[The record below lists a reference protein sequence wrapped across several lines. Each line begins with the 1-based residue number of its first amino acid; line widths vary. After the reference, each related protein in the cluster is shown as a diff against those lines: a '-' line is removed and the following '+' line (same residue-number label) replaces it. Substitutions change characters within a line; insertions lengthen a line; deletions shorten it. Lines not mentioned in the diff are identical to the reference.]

1 MKDLVF
7 GLIKLATKVTK
18 WLVFI
23 AAVGICFIMIINTV
37 DVVGTKIFGMSVP
50 GALDITEE
58 VMVLVAL
65 FPVAYLCLERGHF
78 SISLVKN
85 IMHPVLRFLVEVI
98 QYVIAALISGFVTV
112 RTFTQFQTAFSTMTL
127 KEGIDLPI
135 WPATLATTIAFA
147 FLTFVWLLLLAR
159 TLVTGEATPIQK
171 EEWEE

>member
-7 GLIKLATKVTK
+7 GLIKLATKVTR
-18 WLVFI
+18 WLVLI

-37 DVVGTKIFGMSVP
+37 DIIGTKIFGMSVP

-78 SISLVKN
+78 SIYLVRN
-85 IMHPVLRFLVEVI
+85 MMHPAVRFIIEII
-98 QYVIAALISGFVTV
+98 QYLVAALISGFVAV
-112 RTFTQFQTAFSTMTL
+112 QTFTQFQTALKTMTL

-135 WPATLATTIAFA
+135 WPATLATTVAFA
-147 FLTFVWLLLLAR
+147 FLTLVWLLLLAR
-159 TLVTGEATPIQK
+159 TIVTGEATPIQK
-171 EEWEE
+171 EEWGE